1 MLDYVNRLTSGVFIA
16 LRIRPLNDL
25 VMNLLLQSL
34 LLFCL
39 LVSVGDCKY
48 AINVHTCS
56 FDSEELNLS
65 CKMAKSGEYGPDR
78 RLAGIVKL
86 TLMVTSGR
94 QTTLMDL
101 ELMPDLRQLEI
112 LGPCDAVTVKKADK
126 VAKICQTVR
135 KRFILV

>member
-1 MLDYVNRLTSGVFIA
+1 MK
-16 LRIRPLNDL
+16 
-25 VMNLLLQSL
+25 LLHQSL
-34 LLFCL
+34 LTFCL

-65 CKMAKSGEYGPDR
+65 CKRSKSGEYGPDR

-94 QTTLMDL
+94 RTTLMDF
-101 ELMPDLRQLEI
+101 ELMPDLRLLEI
-112 LGPCDAVTVKKADK
+112 LRSCDAVTVKKADK
-126 VAKICQTVR
+126 VAIICQTYHIRSTIQRIISVSPYGAHI
-135 KRFILV
+135 FF